1 MRNTFVQLW
10 LIVWVITLPLVHIH
24 PDADHAHGM
33 SGHVHGGTYHTILLN
48 APVSDHQE
56 HEQHHHDD
64 FFSPGHAFDPSQF
77 PSHPLHGFEEATYG
91 FSVIKPSID
100 PASEKSVFPNV
111 LVSIDKVEPLSASG
125 VSNLNFTPPKSLVS
139 ILPKTLSPRAPPVY
153 SI

>member
-48 APVSDHQE
+48 TPVSDHQD
-56 HEQHHHDD
+56 HEQHQHDD
-64 FFSPGHAFDPSQF
+64 FFSPGHTSVPSQF
-77 PSHPLHGFEEATYG
+77 PSHPLHGFEETTYG

-100 PASEKSVFPNV
+100 SASEKSVFPHV
-111 LVSIDKVEPLSASG
+111 
-125 VSNLNFTPPKSLVS
+125 
-139 ILPKTLSPRAPPVY
+139 
-153 SI
+153 